1 MGFARLRLAA
11 RSAGFA
17 GSACRRQTARA
28 MLHLASAT
36 DRGWAGRALAHLDAI
51 LLDHAHLEKKAAG
64 AAVTLLF
71 RHPEVAAL
79 QAPLAALAREE
90 LAHFEGVLGHL
101 ARRGVPFA
109 RQRPG
114 RYAGRLHRIARSD
127 PAHQLLDAL
136 LVAAV
141 IEARSC
147 ERLGLLADAL
157 PTEDPAL
164 ARFYHSLLAAEA
176 RHHGEYV
183 RLAETC
189 RPRAVVAARLAEIA
203 AHEAAALAEGPF
215 EPRLHG

>member
-1 MGFARLRLAA
+1 MVRARGRSRLDCAA
-11 RSAGFA
+11 V
-17 GSACRRQTARA
+17 
-28 MLHLASAT
+28 LHLASAT
-36 DRGWAGRALAHLDAI
+36 GPAWSARALAHLDEI

-64 AAVTLLF
+64 AAVTFLF
-71 RHPEVAAL
+71 RHPELVDL

-90 LAHFEGVLGHL
+90 LAHFEGVLRQL
-101 ARRGVPFA
+101 ERRGVAFG

-114 RYAGRLHRIARSD
+114 RYAGRLHRIARSEGRE
-127 PAHQLLDAL
+127 ALLDAL

-157 PTEDPAL
+157 PAVDPE
-164 ARFYHSLLAAEA
+164 LAAFYRALVASEA

-183 RLAETC
+183 RLAE
-189 RPRAVVAARLAEIA
+189 RLFPADAVRARLGEIA
-203 AHEAAALAEGPF
+203 AHEAAVLAEAPF